1 MIAKLADDV
10 MQLLFKSIYNIFD
23 NCLTV
28 NVRQNA
34 TEYV

>member
-1 MIAKLADDV
+1 MIAKFAGDA
-10 MQLLFKSIYNIFD
+10 MQLWFKIIYNIFD

-34 TEYV
+34 TESA